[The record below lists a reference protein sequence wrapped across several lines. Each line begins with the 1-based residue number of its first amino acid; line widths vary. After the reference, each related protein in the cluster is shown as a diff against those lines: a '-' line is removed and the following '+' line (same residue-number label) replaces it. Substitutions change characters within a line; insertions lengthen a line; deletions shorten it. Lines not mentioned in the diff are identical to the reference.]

1 MDNHIN
7 IPMIISFFFFLL
19 LIITTFF
26 PQLSHSLPQQL
37 PQTLN
42 SYSICKQQS
51 YNCGNITNIF
61 YPFWGQDSST
71 YCGAGSPFY
80 LNCHENLTTTILL
93 FSQNFTVLDINTKK
107 HTIKLKRTDLSQNLC
122 SPQFDDIVLSSSP
135 LFHYLP
141 HVKTINIYFN
151 CPSNFSQ
158 FLHIESICGSQNQV
172 FDSVAY
178 DERLFRDCEN
188 YIQVPVGEDFSMEKN
203 HLNRDELVSGLDK
216 GFEVN
221 YTVSEECLQCLGN
234 QEGDCRLKNIDDFE
248 SSCYYCPD
256 GSHASSTH
264 CSYHH
269 SSSRNLKRKL
279 IVGVVGG
286 VVIVA
291 LLMCITICYIREIKK
306 MTNSFKVKLGQGGFG
321 VVYKGNLF
329 NGCPVAVKILN
340 ASKRNGEEFIN
351 EVASITRT
359 SHVNVVTL
367 LGFCFEGRKKALV
380 YEFMSNGSLD
390 KFIYNKGSETIEY
403 LSWDNLHHVAKGIAR
418 GLEYLHRGCTT
429 RILHF
434 DIKPHN
440 ILLDENLIQRF
451 PILDLQ
457 SFALEKK
464 ALFRCQIKEGRWD
477 M

>member
-1 MDNHIN
+1 MDVLEDDNESEKEHVGEDN
-7 IPMIISFFFFLL
+7 IEEVRNTPSGYSSQNEVNIQEVAAEGRVERVRTKPVWMADYETGEGLSEEEDMHAMMMVIDNDPFSFVEAVRSEKWKEAMEAEIEAIEKNQTWELMDLPKDAKPIGVSSYPPYLDPIGCFRVSNDEKLRSYVFVDGDEGEIGYDNWKCEDHVVLL
-19 LIITTFF
+19 KGFVLDWRKGFEDCAKCE
-26 PQLSHSLPQQL
+26 
-37 PQTLN
+37 N
-42 SYSICKQQS
+42 SGGYCGYGQESKNFTCI
-51 YNCGNITNIF
+51 CGN
-61 YPFWGQDSST
+61 
-71 YCGAGSPFY
+71 GSVVAKS
-80 LNCHENLTTTILL
+80 CKK
-93 FSQNFTVLDINTKK
+93 VLDINTKK

-269 SSSRNLKRKL
+269 SS
-279 IVGVVGG
+279 
-286 VVIVA
+286 
-291 LLMCITICYIREIKK
+291 M
-306 MTNSFKVKLGQGGFG
+306 F
-321 VVYKGNLF
+321 
-329 NGCPVAVKILN
+329 
-340 ASKRNGEEFIN
+340 
-351 EVASITRT
+351 SIPL
-359 SHVNVVTL
+359 SH
-367 LGFCFEGRKKALV
+367 
-380 YEFMSNGSLD
+380 
-390 KFIYNKGSETIEY
+390 I
-403 LSWDNLHHVAKGIAR
+403 
-418 GLEYLHRGCTT
+418 
-429 RILHF
+429 
-434 DIKPHN
+434 
-440 ILLDENLIQRF
+440 
-451 PILDLQ
+451 
-457 SFALEKK
+457 
-464 ALFRCQIKEGRWD
+464 
-477 M
+477 

>member
-1 MDNHIN
+1 MSFSKLDLNLSFYFNCSSYPPYLDPIGCFRVSNDEKLRSYVFVDGDEGEIGYDNWKCEDHVVVSVKVDEVSDFVGSVGGLIN
-7 IPMIISFFFFLL
+7 GFGSAIKKGLYLIGEKGLRIVLSVRTLVDIVDMVKRVRTLHAYVEMVVLL
-19 LIITTFF
+19 LRVA
-26 PQLSHSLPQQL
+26 
-37 PQTLN
+37 
-42 SYSICKQQS
+42 KKS

-269 SSSRNLKRKL
+269 SS
-279 IVGVVGG
+279 
-286 VVIVA
+286 
-291 LLMCITICYIREIKK
+291 M
-306 MTNSFKVKLGQGGFG
+306 F
-321 VVYKGNLF
+321 
-329 NGCPVAVKILN
+329 
-340 ASKRNGEEFIN
+340 
-351 EVASITRT
+351 SIPL
-359 SHVNVVTL
+359 SH
-367 LGFCFEGRKKALV
+367 
-380 YEFMSNGSLD
+380 
-390 KFIYNKGSETIEY
+390 I
-403 LSWDNLHHVAKGIAR
+403 
-418 GLEYLHRGCTT
+418 
-429 RILHF
+429 
-434 DIKPHN
+434 
-440 ILLDENLIQRF
+440 
-451 PILDLQ
+451 
-457 SFALEKK
+457 
-464 ALFRCQIKEGRWD
+464 
-477 M
+477 